1 MKDADLEILRRA
13 RDGSP
18 PCFEKLVNHY
28 AQYAFKIAYGMLLN
42 RADAEET
49 VQEAFLTVYHQ
60 LAGLRNMESFP
71 AWLARIVTNLCLQR
85 LNKSAPSVSLE
96 SLPADGEKLAET
108 RPAMDPEASY
118 LKEERDSLVRQAVRE
133 LPAGCRAAL
142 ILREFE
148 GYSYNEI
155 AQILD
160 IPPGTVKSR
169 LHQARMLLAKKLSQR
184 LEVNDGAL

>member
-1 MKDADLEILRRA
+1 MKDKDLEILRRA

-18 PCFEKLVNHY
+18 PHYEKLVNHY

-42 RADAEET
+42 RADAEEA
-49 VQEAFLTVYHQ
+49 VQEAFLTVYHR

-85 LNKSAPSVSLE
+85 LNKLAPAVSLE
-96 SLPADGEKLAET
+96 TLPVDGKTPAET
-108 RPAMDPEASY
+108 REAMDPEASY
-118 LKEERDSLVRQAVRE
+118 IRGERDSLVRQAVRE

-148 GYSYNEI
+148 GCSYAEI
-155 AQILD
+155 ARILD

-169 LHQARMLLAKKLSQR
+169 LHQARTMLAAKLGQKPG
-184 LEVNDGAL
+184 VYDDAL